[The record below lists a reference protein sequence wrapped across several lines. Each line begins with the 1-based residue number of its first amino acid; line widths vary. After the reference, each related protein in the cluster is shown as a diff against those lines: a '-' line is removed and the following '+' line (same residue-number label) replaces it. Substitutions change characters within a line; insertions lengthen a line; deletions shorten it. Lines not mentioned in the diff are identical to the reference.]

1 MYNYAQLQTLSKT
14 ELINLVMESNI
25 GPIAQPF
32 GACKFFADFSGLIKN
47 WNKEHFVV
55 LCLNTR
61 HTVLHAE
68 VVSMG
73 TLDASLVHPREVFNI
88 VLATPG
94 TKSIIIGHNH
104 PSGDPEPS
112 DSDFNVTNNL
122 VKACQIMG
130 IELIDHIVF
139 TKSGRFY
146 SFSEQDKL

>member
-1 MYNYAQLQTLSKT
+1 
-14 ELINLVMESNI
+14 
-25 GPIAQPF
+25 
-32 GACKFFADFSGLIKN
+32 
-47 WNKEHFVV
+47 
-55 LCLNTR
+55 
-61 HTVLHAE
+61 
-68 VVSMG
+68 MG